1 MLGKEKNM
9 YTIKIFKFKLK
20 QINKWNIS
28 IEIQKNKTVKYL
40 SGNVQEDILHVTCM
54 IFQINN
60 THIIQR
66 HRDIQLTL
74 KQHEFEL

>member
-1 MLGKEKNM
+1 MLGKEKDM

-28 IEIQKNKTVKYL
+28 IEIQKNKTIKYL

>member
-28 IEIQKNKTVKYL
+28 IEIQKNKTIKYP

-54 IFQINN
+54 IFQIDN

>member
-28 IEIQKNKTVKYL
+28 IEI
-40 SGNVQEDILHVTCM
+40 
-54 IFQINN
+54 
-60 THIIQR
+60 
-66 HRDIQLTL
+66 
-74 KQHEFEL
+74 

>member
-40 SGNVQEDILHVTCM
+40 SGNVQEDILHVTCI
-54 IFQINN
+54 IFQIDN

>member
-28 IEIQKNKTVKYL
+28 IEIQKNKTIKYL

>member
-1 MLGKEKNM
+1 MLGKEKDM

>member
-1 MLGKEKNM
+1 MLGKEKDM
-9 YTIKIFKFKLK
+9 YTIKNFKFKLK

-28 IEIQKNKTVKYL
+28 IEIQKNKTIKYL
-40 SGNVQEDILHVTCM
+40 SGNVQEDILHVTCI
-54 IFQINN
+54 IFQIDN

>member
-1 MLGKEKNM
+1 MLGKEKDM
-9 YTIKIFKFKLK
+9 YTIKNFKFKLK

-28 IEIQKNKTVKYL
+28 IEIQKNKTIKYL